1 MENKGNRWPD
11 IRKINVPSKPASG
24 GRKAVGKKDDEND
37 SKFGHDAYKLQTEFD
52 AKEVP
57 GAAKRARDRQ
67 IKDVK
72 GIDITCRTPENTPGC
87 AK

>member
-1 MENKGNRWPD
+1 MSNKD
-11 IRKINVPSKPASG
+11 VVKVINKKSTPSAG
-24 GRKAVGKKDDEND
+24 GRKASGKTDDQND

-67 IKDVK
+67 IRDKNGVNE
-72 GIDITCRTPENTPGC
+72 TCRTPENTPGC
-87 AK
+87 K